1 MAQNSAQDDTTNWD
15 MCILCQHEKKKEKCR
30 STEQG
35 IETLSDML
43 LKFYQLKKLDYRL
56 SGLCENEKDLNETLK
71 LRKAKYHST
80 CKIFRKTCYV
90 SMKEMA
96 CFYRVC

>member
-1 MAQNSAQDDTTNWD
+1 MSA
-15 MCILCQHEKKKEKCR
+15 MKKKEQCR

-56 SGLCENEKDLNETLK
+56 SALCEKEKDLNETLK
-71 LRKAKYHST
+71 LRKAST
-80 CKIFRKTCYV
+80 TQPASLLIILV
-90 SMKEMA
+90 IIIDSIN
-96 CFYRVC
+96 